1 MISTPIQFIAH
12 RGYTAHYPEN
22 TEVALSAA
30 VKAGARFVEIDV
42 QLTADGVPVL
52 FHDRSLERLCGRSG
66 AIHQLTREQLDDLK
80 VSDRKR
86 FGYRF
91 AQNSIM
97 TLQQFCA
104 WLSQRPQVT
113 AFVEIKRVS
122 LQQFGHEAIINA
134 VMPLLLPLHK
144 QVAIISYDLEVLN
157 LIRQRDG
164 FALGAVFD
172 TWKEYRQAQ
181 LHAIKPEY
189 IFCDW
194 QGLPRLGKVSN
205 PWGRVAVYECTD
217 LLLAEKLVRRGVDL
231 IETFA
236 IGEMLR
242 GEQPDTLPPW
252 WL

>member
-1 MISTPIQFIAH
+1 MAATTIQFIAH

-22 TEVALSAA
+22 TEVGLTAA
-30 VKAGARFVEIDV
+30 VKAGARFVEIDI

-66 AIHQLTREQLDDLK
+66 AIHQLSRGELADLK
-80 VSDRKR
+80 VSDRHR

-91 AQNSIM
+91 AQNPIM

-104 WLSQRPQVT
+104 WLSQRPQIT
-113 AFVEIKRVS
+113 AFVEIKRIS
-122 LQQFGHEAIINA
+122 LQQFGTEAVINA
-134 VMPLLLPLHK
+134 ILPLLVPLHK
-144 QVAIISYDLEVLN
+144 QVALISYDLDVLN
-157 LIRQRDG
+157 MIRQRDG

-172 TWKEYRQAQ
+172 DWKEHKQTKVQQ
-181 LHAIKPEY
+181 LKPEY
-189 IFCDW
+189 LFCDW
-194 QGLPRLGKVSN
+194 QGLPRWGKVAN
-205 PWGRVAVYECTD
+205 PWGQVAVFECTD
-217 LLLAEKLVRRGVDL
+217 YRLAEKLIKRGVDL

-242 GEQPDTLPPW
+242 AEQPDVLPPW